1 MRVSK
6 KKIEISKRANNILR
20 TLIENEKTNVK
31 RLTPLTFS
39 KAMGTEKLSSTQM
52 VLNELINNDILDEH
66 LELTSFG
73 RRYTEKL

>member
-20 TLIENEKTNVK
+20 TLVENEKTNVK

-52 VLNELINNDILDEH
+52 VLNELINHDILDQH

-73 RRYTEKL
+73 RRYTENL

>member
-20 TLIENEKTNVK
+20 TLVENEKTNVK

-52 VLNELINNDILDEH
+52 VLNELIDHDILDEH

-73 RRYTEKL
+73 RRYTKKL